1 MALTPAQQATLKTA
15 ILADSAYNTLP
26 ANNGSAL
33 FIANSLN
40 TTFSPAFVVWKNAE
54 TIGNIGRAFNATEL
68 AGLSTLNNTR
78 LQTLAQYLADGVN
91 PSLASIRQ
99 FFDDI
104 FSGAGGVNTRAALLA
119 LWKRSP
125 TATKLEKIFATG
137 TGTDASPATLGFE
150 GTVSYIDIVQTMG
163 WPY

>member
-1 MALTPAQQATLKTA
+1 MLTPAQQTVLNAA
-15 ILADSAYNTLP
+15 ISADPAYNTLP
-26 ANNGSAL
+26 PNNGSAL

-40 TTFSPAFVVWKNAE
+40 TTVSPAFVVWKKSE
-54 TIGNIGRAFNATEL
+54 SIGNIGRAFNAAEL

-78 LQTLAQYLADGVN
+78 LQTLGLYLASGVD
-91 PSLASIRQ
+91 PSILAIRQ

-104 FSGAGGVNTRAALLA
+104 FSGAGGVNTRASLLA

-125 TATKLEKIFATG
+125 SANKIEKIFATG
-137 TGTDASPATLGFE
+137 TGSDASPATMSFE
-150 GTVSYIDIVQTMG
+150 GTVTYIDIVQTMG